1 MVGAV
6 DISESM
12 SLIPKGGGRREEDS
26 GGRDGQEPERPRQ
39 PGVPRALQE
48 HSRDAKVVGGPDKI
62 HL

>member
-1 MVGAV
+1 
-6 DISESM
+6 M

-48 HSRDAKVVGGPDKI
+48 HSRDAKGVGGPGKDHI
-62 HL
+62 